1 MENIMKKILLF
12 LCLSAFS
19 LSNAV
24 EKFEIEYKELQ
35 KNIEEKLEENYTTIG
50 MREALEEEYNELD
63 KLLNKYYR
71 ELIGILSDEEQV
83 ELRESQRKW
92 IEFRDKE
99 YEFYGSYYSAMGG
112 SMWGVIYN
120 ESANAIMLERI
131 RNLVKLINYREPM

>member
-1 MENIMKKILLF
+1 MKKILLF

-112 SMWGVIYN
+112 SMRGVIYN